1 MSHSNCLC
9 VIGVYTPHTRAA
21 FGVFLSLGNERTACR
36 CHSYCLALYP
46 NKTANKYNR
55 AHRERERETESNGKT
70 TNEQYVGV
78 WLLQHYVV
86 TFFVYFHP
94 LPTLCRDPQGS
105 FEELFCHFLVVAME
119 GRKYDGPQLINN
131 DIRCGIMD
139 G

>member
-9 VIGVYTPHTRAA
+9 VIGVYTYAHTCRVRRLSFSVMRERRAVA
-21 FGVFLSLGNERTACR
+21 IVTALPFTQTKRQTNTIERTE
-36 CHSYCLALYP
+36 
-46 NKTANKYNR
+46 
-55 AHRERERETESNGKT
+55 REREREYNGKT
-70 TNEQYVGV
+70 TNEQCVGV

-105 FEELFCHFLVVAME
+105 FEELFCHFWVVAME